1 MEEVDIGHSP
11 SQSLARRQWPN
22 AQGDSSGLRGLCET
36 PRPKSCCFV
45 PASLALGPL
54 PMLPTGTM
62 LPYARV
68 MGESRV

>member
-1 MEEVDIGHSP
+1 MDIGHSL
-11 SQSLARRQWPN
+11 SQSLARKQWPN
-22 AQGDSSGLRGLCET
+22 AQGDSSGLRGLCGT
-36 PRPKSCCFV
+36 PRPKSSCFV

-54 PMLPTGTM
+54 PVPPAGTV